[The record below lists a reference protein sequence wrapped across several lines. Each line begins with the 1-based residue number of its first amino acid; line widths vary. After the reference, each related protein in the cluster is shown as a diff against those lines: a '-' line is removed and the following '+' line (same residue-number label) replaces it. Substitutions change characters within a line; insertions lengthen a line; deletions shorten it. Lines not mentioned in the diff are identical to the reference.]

1 MPLLSSTVMTPS
13 FPTRSITSAMSVPIC
28 GSAAETV
35 AICAISFLPSTGV
48 AFERMYSTTA
58 CTPWS
63 MPRRSCIGLAPA
75 ARFLRPSLTIACA
88 RTVAVVVPS
97 PATSLVLVAASF
109 RSCAPMF
116 SKGSSSEI
124 SLATVTP
131 SWVTVGAPNFLSS
144 ATLRPL
150 GPRVVLTALAR
161 VSMPFLSE
169 RRACSSKTSC
179 LAMFFQFPLCGE
191 NAFGSPTLPASELLL
206 VLENRQDIRLA
217 QHEQVLTVELEFRA
231 AVLGEEHAV
240 AFLDLQRLAIALVGE
255 LARAD
260 GDHGS
265 FLRLFLG
272 GIGND
277 EAARR
282 HLFLG
287 AGPDDH
293 AVADG
298 LDLAGHD

>member
-1 MPLLSSTVMTPS
+1 
-13 FPTRSITSAMSVPIC
+13 
-28 GSAAETV
+28 
-35 AICAISFLPSTGV
+35 
-48 AFERMYSTTA
+48 
-58 CTPWS
+58 
-63 MPRRSCIGLAPA
+63 
-75 ARFLRPSLTIACA
+75 
-88 RTVAVVVPS
+88 
-97 PATSLVLVAASF
+97 
-109 RSCAPMF
+109 MF

-179 LAMFFQFPLCGE
+179 LAMVVQFPLRD
-191 NAFGSPTLPASELLL
+191 AYAPRSPPLPASELLL
-206 VLENRQDIRLA
+206 VLEDRQDIRLA
-217 QHEQVLTVELEFRA
+217 QHEQVFAVELELRA
-231 AVLGEEHAV
+231 AVLGEEHAI
-240 AFLDLQRLAIALVGE
+240 AFLDLERLAVALVGG
-255 LARAD
+255 LACAD
-260 GDHGS
+260 GNDCA

-277 EAARR
+277 EAAGR

-287 AGPDDH
+287 AGPDNH
-293 AVADG
+293 TVADG